1 MPIYYSVDKHHP
13 HLRSTRID
21 SSLAQ
26 LPVRKKPERY
36 GRYSEKQRLQSLCIT
51 KDQGQSLRLQLQLMW
66 AKTDIL
72 FQCDEAPGFCN
83 NCSKGNRT
91 CMGYNLGTKFQDEG
105 PKLRRKYL
113 ERSTCIV
120 KHTLQRSSSGD
131 RSTSSSSES
140 SASPP
145 CSRIQQSA
153 VFKSSEVEL
162 KSGNDQRIP
171 DTIENFDE
179 FMKSPIADNTL
190 GITEPL
196 PSIVF
201 EGTQSRFNSY
211 CAKLMLNPSLAS
223 PDVEQQQLLHIFT
236 FSIAPTPVN
245 HLTAAGAAVP
255 THGPWLARLP
265 ALTGRNKLL
274 DSTVR
279 AVTIAHFGRL
289 DGCSSFLSE
298 ARPYYG
304 KALRLLS
311 LALADP
317 IEAHSAEVLG
327 ATILLSLYEM
337 FASDPDDSWLRHAGG
352 AAALM
357 RIRGAAQHRYGFH
370 RELFLAYRPTLIIEA
385 ARSRVHCFLE
395 EPEWLEVA
403 EQIRE
408 DCKSCQV
415 GGQSEHFNAAE
426 DFTTEYVHI
435 PGLICDAANLKLTPG
450 SAYGTGSSMKKDITT
465 RAESLRTNIKLIFV
479 RFSLTLQSLGQG
491 PVRYASN
498 DPIIPVYY
506 RYTNIFVAT
515 LHNNYRAMLMLLNI
529 LIREMDPLGPDA
541 GLHKTETREA
551 ALDCCRSECFM
562 QKSSYIGPFS
572 SINTLRLALVLLEPV
587 AEREWVFERLYK
599 ISNTKMSMEGREFPS
614 QAFAPAPLVRIRVAV
629 EEIDRMERLA
639 MLKEMSPE
647 EERLKAYLKPQEVWW
662 QDSIAC

>member
-1 MPIYYSVDKHHP
+1 MCHERSRSVT
-13 HLRSTRID
+13 ST
-21 SSLAQ
+21 LAI
-26 LPVRKKPERY
+26 
-36 GRYSEKQRLQSLCIT
+36 S
-51 KDQGQSLRLQLQLMW
+51 MW
-66 AKTDIL
+66 AKADIF
-72 FQCDEAPGFCN
+72 FQCDEAPDFCN
-83 NCSKGNRT
+83 NCSKGNRK
-91 CMGYNLGTKFQDEG
+91 CLGYNLGTKFQDEG

-120 KHTLQRSSSGD
+120 KHTHRSSSDD
-131 RSTSSSSES
+131 RTTSSSSES
-140 SASPP
+140 STSPP
-145 CSRIQQSA
+145 TSRLQQNA
-153 VFKSSEVEL
+153 VCKSSGEDL
-162 KSGNDQRIP
+162 KSGNDQNIL

-179 FMKSPIADNTL
+179 VMKVPIADDTL

-196 PSIVF
+196 PRPVL
-201 EGTQSRFNSY
+201 EGTQSRFYNY
-211 CAKLMLNPSLAS
+211 CAKLMLSSSLSS
-223 PDVEQQQLLHIFT
+223 PDLEQQQLLHIFI
-236 FSIAPTPVN
+236 FSIAPTPVDQS
-245 HLTAAGAAVP
+245 TAAGAAVP

-274 DSTVR
+274 DNTVR

-289 DGCSSFLSE
+289 DGCSNFLSE

-304 KALRLLS
+304 KALHLLS

-317 IEAHSAEVLG
+317 TEAHSAEVLC
-327 ATILLSLYEM
+327 ATILLSMYEM

-357 RIRGAAQHRYGFH
+357 RIRGAARHRHGFH
-370 RELFLAYRPTLIIEA
+370 RELYLAYRPTLIIEA

-395 EPEWLEVA
+395 EPDWLEVA
-403 EQIRE
+403 IHIRE
-408 DCKSCQV
+408 DSKSCQF
-415 GGQSEHFNAAE
+415 GGQSEHFDAAD
-426 DFTTEYVHI
+426 DFATQYVHI
-435 PGLICDAANLKLTPG
+435 PGLICDAANLKLKPG

-465 RAESLRTNIKLIFV
+465 RAERLRANIKRIFA

-491 PVRYASN
+491 PTSYASE

-529 LIREMDPLGPDA
+529 LLREMDPLGPDA

-562 QKSSYIGPFS
+562 MKSAYIGPFS

-587 AEREWVFERLYK
+587 AEREWVFERLYN

-614 QAFAPAPLVRIRVAV
+614 QAFAPAAPLVRIRVAV
-629 EEIDRMERLA
+629 EEVDRVERMA
-639 MLKEMSPE
+639 MLEEMCPE
-647 EERLKAYLKPQEVWW
+647 EERLKAYLRPQEVWW
-662 QDSIAC
+662 QDGLTC